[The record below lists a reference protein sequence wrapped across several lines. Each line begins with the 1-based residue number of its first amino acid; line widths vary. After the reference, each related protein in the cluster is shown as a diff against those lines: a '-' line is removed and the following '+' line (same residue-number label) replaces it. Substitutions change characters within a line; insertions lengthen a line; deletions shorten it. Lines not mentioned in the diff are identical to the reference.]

1 MEKAGLNDIA
11 WEDRRLAAWEIVSV
25 SMSALIAEWVVYAVA
40 GGGTTALLFP
50 VVMAVGFML
59 FSHHMRGESARELGW
74 RLDNFWRAAGLLA
87 PAMLVVS
94 ALLVTLGWYRSSLDF
109 GRWEGGQSILGSPVL
124 SLLWGPLQQYA
135 LQGFINRRAQVV
147 LGRGWMSVLLVALLF
162 ALFHL
167 PNPWLMFA
175 TFAGGLL
182 WAYVYQRAPNLLA
195 LGISHALMTWVLVSS
210 VPPSALHNLRVGFK
224 YFG

>member
-1 MEKAGLNDIA
+1 
-11 WEDRRLAAWEIVSV
+11 
-25 SMSALIAEWVVYAVA
+25 
-40 GGGTTALLFP
+40 
-50 VVMAVGFML
+50 
-59 FSHHMRGESARELGW
+59 MRGESARELGW